1 MSIWGAWSSALHY
14 ASYSTPAERAQ
25 VISSLYGGVRKLIRH
40 SEAGEVVELAYN
52 DYADA
57 AQRAAL
63 IQEFYGSE
71 FALFKTTLPQED
83 PTHPEGDNAPSSQP
97 HQQILG
103 KVLAA
108 NPSRCK
114 IILSHMR
121 DSLLPLLDK

>member
-1 MSIWGAWSSALHY
+1 MWSLHITCSI
-14 ASYSTPAERAQ
+14 YSTPAERAE

-40 SEAGEVVELAYN
+40 SEAGEIVELAYN
-52 DYADA
+52 DYANA
-57 AQRAAL
+57 AQRTAL

-71 FALFKTTLPQED
+71 FALFKTKED
-83 PTHPEGDNAPSSQP
+83 PTHPEENPAHPERDHTQP
-97 HQQILG
+97 HQQTLG
-103 KVLAA
+103 EVLAA